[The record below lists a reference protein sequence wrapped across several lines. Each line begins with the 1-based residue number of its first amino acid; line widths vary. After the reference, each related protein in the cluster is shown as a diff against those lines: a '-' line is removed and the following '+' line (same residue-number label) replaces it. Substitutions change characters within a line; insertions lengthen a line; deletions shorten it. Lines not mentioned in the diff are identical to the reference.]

1 MRYAPRNVL
10 RIAIAA
16 AAFSTCVAAQAQTIL
31 ERRYSFGKLDQFW
44 QQTLASEPPQA
55 AWFEPLAVPTGPAPV
70 TEPPV
75 ENPVSDVPFGSVIIG
90 ETRPGPGAATVRRAF
105 PVVAMAADV
114 APTLH
119 KRLALLEIYLSRYRD
134 FERGEKDTAEQL
146 DQLRRRHLSAA
157 TELSLIV
164 AMLYF
169 AEPTLQAKCTRLQRL
184 ARVEKELPTNLPEGV
199 LEPAWLPL
207 GPVLAAA
214 RQRLDADAMRDM
226 VCSVEP
232 VRTRGEMQRIVTT
245 RVGEHVMREV
255 DKKTRE
261 ALTLLN
267 QASEEFQALV
277 NGMDVPIKSAEIL
290 ELERLLGNVES
301 NLLLVKN
308 DELRAGTTIAE
319 VQAVDLSTINQ
330 PGDMR
335 EYEAATAKLAAM
347 VSEIDAV
354 LEATAQLSVAADDPA
369 IRAELAL
376 CDGLGSLYDQLD
388 LTRDTATVETGVLA
402 PYTACLTAV
411 DAVVRRFQA
420 PSLDQVF
427 AAELSRNVRQISEAF
442 LQGGN

>member
-1 MRYAPRNVL
+1 MRYAPLFML
-10 RIAIAA
+10 RSIV
-16 AAFSTCVAAQAQTIL
+16 CVIGFVACQPAQAGTIL
-31 ERRYSFGKLDQFW
+31 ERRYTFDKLDQFW
-44 QQTLASEPPQA
+44 LATLAAELPQA
-55 AWFEPLAVPTGPAPV
+55 SWFEPLAAPAGPAPV
-70 TEPPV
+70 SEPP
-75 ENPVSDVPFGSVIIG
+75 PSSPATDVPFEGIIIG
-90 ETRPGPGAATVRRAF
+90 ETRPLAGAAPVRRAF
-105 PVVAMAADV
+105 PVVAMADDV
-114 APTLH
+114 APILN

-134 FERGEKDTAEQL
+134 FERGQRDTAEQL
-146 DQLRRRHLSAA
+146 DQLLRRQLSAA

-184 ARVEKELPTNLPEGV
+184 VRVQKEMPANLPVEA
-199 LEPAWLPL
+199 LEPAWRPL
-207 GPVLAAA
+207 SPVLAAA
-214 RQRLDADAMRDM
+214 RARLDADAMREM
-226 VCSVEP
+226 VCAVEP

-255 DKKTRE
+255 DKKTRD

-267 QASEEFQALV
+267 KAGEEFQALV

-308 DELRAGTTIAE
+308 DELRASATIAE
-319 VQAVDLSTINQ
+319 VQAVDLSTISQ

-335 EYEAATAKLAAM
+335 EYEAATASQTLM

-354 LEATAQLSVAADDPA
+354 LEATAELSATSQEPS
-369 IRAELAL
+369 IRSELAV

-388 LTRDTATVETGVLA
+388 LTRDTATVEAGVLA
-402 PYTACLTAV
+402 PYAACLAAV

-420 PSLDQVF
+420 PSLDQAF

>member
-1 MRYAPRNVL
+1 MRYATLIVL
-10 RIAIAA
+10 RIVVSA
-16 AAFSTCVAAQAQTIL
+16 VALMACLSAQAQTIL
-31 ERRYSFGKLDQFW
+31 ERRYSFDKLDQFW
-44 QQTLASEPPQA
+44 RETLASQAPQPS
-55 AWFEPLAVPTGPAPV
+55 WFEPLAVPTAPAPV
-70 TEPPV
+70 TEPPA
-75 ENPVSDVPFGSVIIG
+75 ENPISDVPFGGVIIG
-90 ETRPGPGAATVRRAF
+90 ETRPSAGTAPVRRAF

-114 APTLH
+114 APILH

-134 FERGEKDTAEQL
+134 FERGQKDTAEQL
-146 DQLRRRHLSAA
+146 DQLRRRQLSAA

-164 AMLYF
+164 TMLYF

-184 ARVEKELPTNLPEGV
+184 ARVRKEMPADLPDGSV
-199 LEPAWLPL
+199 EPAWLPL
-207 GPVLAAA
+207 MPVLMAA
-214 RQRLDADAMRDM
+214 RARLDADAMRDT
-226 VCSVEP
+226 VCAVEP

-255 DKKTRE
+255 DKKTRD

-267 QASEEFQALV
+267 QAGEEFQALV
-277 NGMDVPIKSAEIL
+277 NGMNVPIKSAEIL

-308 DELRAGTTIAE
+308 DELRASVTIAE
-319 VQAVDLSTINQ
+319 VQAVDLTTINQ

-335 EYEAATAKLAAM
+335 EYETATAKLASM

-354 LEATAQLSVAADDPA
+354 LEATAELSAASDDPSV
-369 IRAELAL
+369 RTDLAV
-376 CDGLGSLYDQLD
+376 CDGLGSLYDRLD
-388 LTRDTATVETGVLA
+388 LTRDTATIEAGVLS
-402 PYTACLTAV
+402 PYTTCLTAV

-420 PSLDQVF
+420 PSLDQAF